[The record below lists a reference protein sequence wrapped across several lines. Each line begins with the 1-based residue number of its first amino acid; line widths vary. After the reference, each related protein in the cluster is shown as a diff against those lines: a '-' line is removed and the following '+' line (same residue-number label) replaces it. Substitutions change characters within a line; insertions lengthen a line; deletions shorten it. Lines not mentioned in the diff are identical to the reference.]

1 MLVNRVVPPPERE
14 VLVQSARDL
23 PVLVLGSK
31 QASDL
36 ELIAVGAYSPL
47 TGFMGSRDYNSVLE
61 EMRLADGRPWS
72 MPITLDVRKPDAARL
87 TIGGRAALTSRDGVL
102 GILQVEEVF
111 EYDKDRE
118 AELVFG
124 TRDPAHPGV
133 KALYEQGEL
142 LVAGQVL
149 LLRRRP
155 PAFPEFHLDPAQAR
169 QLFRARG
176 WKSVVAFQTRNP
188 IHRAHEYIQKA
199 ALEIVDGLFI
209 HPLVGDTKEGDIP
222 APVRMACYRALVD
235 RYYPA
240 ERTVLAVFP
249 AAMRYAGPREAI
261 FHALVR
267 KNYGCT
273 HIIIGRDH
281 AGVGTYYGTYDAQR
295 IFERFAPDELG
306 IVPLCFEHSFYCRRC
321 GHMAT
326 AKTCPHGAAD
336 HVTLSGTKV
345 REMLAAGVRPPEE
358 FTRPEVAD
366 ILIEAY
372 REVYRAG

>member
-142 LVAGQVL
+142 LVAGKVL

-372 REVYRAG
+372 RAG